1 MKIIG
6 RVNSFGARLG
16 TQTAEPGL
24 TYMLNPCVIADGP
37 AWYNPLTGEAVVVED
52 PKADFPKLVQKW
64 FFVPQNFDIKSMT
77 HWIRQKTLSDT
88 ASVGRTP
95 KTSYTIFTTTACNAS
110 CSYCFEKGMET
121 ITMSDKTATV
131 TVTDNATIYYKN
143 TLLQGEANLT
153 ISKTVEDLATGSTAG
168 DFIFEVSGLTASR
181 SYDYTPQTYDTTT
194 SAWVDGTATNQPAD
208 AEGKL
213 TFTLQHNKRVV
224 VKIPVGTDV
233 TVTETNSNGFTPNYR
248 ITHGDGEPGNS
259 ASSNTATITMNGHKT
274 IDFTNTKGVVA
285 PTNFSSR
292 HTPFLLLLLLGL
304 MLLIGGV
311 VAVKRRRGDDPDDG
325 GTLAINPKPLDSG
338 PQPGNVPPPPTTY
351 SATDTQN
358 HVMWRNSVWVE
369 ETHTPPQMRRT
380 DISCP
385 QVKLWMT
392 SGGGDAG

>member
-1 MKIIG
+1 MF
-6 RVNSFGARLG
+6 S
-16 TQTAEPGL
+16 Q
-24 TYMLNPCVIADGP
+24 Y
-37 AWYNPLTGEAVVVED
+37 
-52 PKADFPKLVQKW
+52 
-64 FFVPQNFDIKSMT
+64 
-77 HWIRQKTLSDT
+77 LSVTNGSEGT
-88 ASVGRTP
+88 ASQALTVPYGAVLEIVEGEITGGNTYSTTITETVG
-95 KTSYTIFTTTACNAS
+95 TSV
-110 CSYCFEKGMET
+110 M
-121 ITMSDKTATV
+121 TMSDKTATV

-325 GTLAINPKPLDSG
+325 GKVIINSAPLNTGS
-338 PQPGNVPPPPTTY
+338 PGQQSSPPTQPMYFT
-351 SATDTQN
+351 TDTKDN
-358 HVMWRNSVWVE
+358 IRRNSAWVE

-380 DISCP
+380 DVSCP
-385 QVKLWMT
+385 QAKLWMAN
-392 SGGGDAG
+392 GGGDAG